1 MVYEAIDLLYKQ
13 QVELQA
19 QQQAQLDRIEVLTN
33 TFDDKFKVEMD
44 VGKVHAWGGSNRNIY
59 IKVRSLKT
67 GEILAVASV
76 NAVRGDYRE
85 PFSCPKNTDRLLMGG
100 VSRHAPKIM
109 HDFNEYMKEKN
120 MNIAFKKYLLNK
132 TDEYLEKKHNEK
144 FMR

>member
-44 VGKVHAWGGSNRNIY
+44 VGKVHVWGGSNRNID

-76 NAVRGDYRE
+76 NAVRDDYRE

-100 VSRHAPKIM
+100 LSRHAPKIM

-132 TDEYLEKKHNEK
+132 TDEYLAKKHNEK

>member
-44 VGKVHAWGGSNRNIY
+44 VGKVHAWGGSNRNID

-67 GEILAVASV
+67 GETLAVASV
-76 NAVRGDYRE
+76 NAVRDDYRE
-85 PFSCPKNTDRLLMGG
+85 PFSCPKNTDKLLLGG
-100 VSRHAPKIM
+100 LSRHAPKIM

-132 TDEYLEKKHNEK
+132 TDEYLAKKHNEK

>member
-13 QVELQA
+13 QVGLQA

-44 VGKVHAWGGSNRNIY
+44 VGKVHAWGGSNRNID
-59 IKVRSLKT
+59 IKVRLLKT
-67 GEILAVASV
+67 GETLAVASV
-76 NAVRGDYRE
+76 NAVRDDYRE
-85 PFSCPKNTDRLLMGG
+85 PFSCPKNTDKLLMGG
-100 VSRHAPKIM
+100 LSRHAPKIM

-132 TDEYLEKKHNEK
+132 TDEYLAKKHNEK

>member
-13 QVELQA
+13 QAELQT
-19 QQQAQLDRIEVLTN
+19 QQQAQLDRVEALTS
-33 TFDDKFKVEMD
+33 TFDDKFKVEIE
-44 VGKVHAWGGSNRNIY
+44 VGKIHAWGSSNRNID

-67 GEILAVASV
+67 GETLAVASV
-76 NAVRGDYRE
+76 NALRDNYRE
-85 PFSCPKNTDRLLMGG
+85 PFSCPANTDRLLMGG
-100 VSRHAPKIM
+100 LSRHAPKIM

-144 FMR
+144 VMH

>member
-13 QVELQA
+13 QAELQT
-19 QQQAQLDRIEVLTN
+19 QQQAQLDRVEALTS
-33 TFDDKFKVEMD
+33 TFDDKFKVEIE
-44 VGKVHAWGGSNRNIY
+44 VGKIHAWGSSNRNID

-67 GEILAVASV
+67 GETLVVASV
-76 NAVRGDYRE
+76 NALRDNYRE
-85 PFSCPKNTDRLLMGG
+85 PFSCPANTDRLLMGG
-100 VSRHAPKIM
+100 LSRHAPKIM

-144 FMR
+144 VMH

>member
-44 VGKVHAWGGSNRNIY
+44 VGKVHAWGGSNRNID
-59 IKVRSLKT
+59 IKVRLLKT
-67 GEILAVASV
+67 GETLAVASV
-76 NAVRGDYRE
+76 NAVRDDYRE

-100 VSRHAPKIM
+100 LSRHAPKIM

-132 TDEYLEKKHNEK
+132 TDEYLAKKHNEK

>member
-44 VGKVHAWGGSNRNIY
+44 VGKVHVWGGSNRNID

-67 GEILAVASV
+67 GEILAIASV
-76 NAVRGDYRE
+76 NAVRDDYRE
-85 PFSCPKNTDRLLMGG
+85 PFSCPKKTDRLLMGG
-100 VSRHAPKIM
+100 LSRHAPKIM

>member
-19 QQQAQLDRIEVLTN
+19 QQQAQIDRIEVLTN

-44 VGKVHAWGGSNRNIY
+44 FGKVHVWGGSNRNID

-76 NAVRGDYRE
+76 NAVRDDYRE

-100 VSRHAPKIM
+100 LSRHAPKIM

-132 TDEYLEKKHNEK
+132 TDEYLAKKHNEK

>member
-44 VGKVHAWGGSNRNIY
+44 VGKVHAWGGSNRNID

-67 GEILAVASV
+67 GETLAVASV
-76 NAVRGDYRE
+76 NAVRDDYRE
-85 PFSCPKNTDRLLMGG
+85 PFSCPKNTDKLLMGG
-100 VSRHAPKIM
+100 LSRHAPKIM

-132 TDEYLEKKHNEK
+132 TDEYLAKKHNEK

>member
-13 QVELQA
+13 QAELQT
-19 QQQAQLDRIEVLTN
+19 QQQAQLDRVEALTS
-33 TFDDKFKVEMD
+33 TFDDKFKVEIE
-44 VGKVHAWGGSNRNIY
+44 VGKIHAWGSSNRNID

-67 GEILAVASV
+67 GETLAVASV
-76 NAVRGDYRE
+76 NTVRDNYRE
-85 PFSCPKNTDRLLMGG
+85 PFSCPANTDRLLMGG
-100 VSRHAPKIM
+100 LSRHAPKIM

-144 FMR
+144 VMH

>member
-1 MVYEAIDLLYKQ
+1 LYKQ

-44 VGKVHAWGGSNRNIY
+44 VGKVHVWGGSNRNID

-76 NAVRGDYRE
+76 NAVRDDYRE

-100 VSRHAPKIM
+100 LSRHAPKIM

-132 TDEYLEKKHNEK
+132 TDEYLAKKHNEK

>member
-44 VGKVHAWGGSNRNIY
+44 VGKVHVWGGSNRNID

-76 NAVRGDYRE
+76 NAVRDDYRE

-100 VSRHAPKIM
+100 LSRHAPKIM

>member
-44 VGKVHAWGGSNRNIY
+44 VGKVHVWGGSNRNID

-67 GEILAVASV
+67 GETLAVASV
-76 NAVRGDYRE
+76 NAVRDDYRE

-100 VSRHAPKIM
+100 LSRHAPKIM

-132 TDEYLEKKHNEK
+132 TDEYLAKKHNEK

>member
-13 QVELQA
+13 QAELQT
-19 QQQAQLDRIEVLTN
+19 QQQAQLDRVEALTS
-33 TFDDKFKVEMD
+33 TFDDKFKVEIE
-44 VGKVHAWGGSNRNIY
+44 VGKIHVWGSSNRNID

-67 GEILAVASV
+67 GETLAVASV
-76 NAVRGDYRE
+76 NAVRDNYRE
-85 PFSCPKNTDRLLMGG
+85 PFSCPANTDRLLMGG
-100 VSRHAPKIM
+100 LSRHAPKIM

-144 FMR
+144 VMH